1 MNKHSQEKSSFAEKN
16 DEPDYDNSDKE
27 KKMFIKKIILRRKIY
42 ANGTNWIVKDAK
54 VLRVQNRK
62 VLRSAERSI
71 KKPAG
76 IKEFKGSEEAKG
88 ILRLD
93 YFLLFS
99 PPNQLEEM
107 CTIKTR
113 SLHDKDKTQL
123 VQDELINFLSMRVL
137 IARFEF

>member
-1 MNKHSQEKSSFAEKN
+1 M
-16 DEPDYDNSDKE
+16 
-27 KKMFIKKIILRRKIY
+27 
-42 ANGTNWIVKDAK
+42 
-54 VLRVQNRK
+54 
-62 VLRSAERSI
+62 
-71 KKPAG
+71 
-76 IKEFKGSEEAKG
+76 
-88 ILRLD
+88 LRLG

-137 IARFEF
+137 IARFEFSFRRALQRNEDPSKHIPTFSKIENDRDYSHSTR